1 MRAASAFILSALVF
15 PAAANAQA
23 LSCRLPD
30 SVPQAEVESGPSR
43 VVPIGGYTLALSW
56 SPEYCRFRE
65 KSGRD
70 DFQCSRP
77 TNRFGFV
84 LHGLWPDGTGGRWPQ
99 YCRKSG
105 PLPPPVVRATLCTMP
120 SVDLQQ
126 HQWAKHGT
134 CAFRDPG
141 AYFWAS
147 RKLFSAVRYPDM
159 SALSRSEALTVAD
172 FAAAFVARNPGIGA
186 NMIRVDVNR
195 RGGLEEVMLC
205 LDTHFRPSE
214 CRTGRADR
222 DHRVVRIWR
231 GGR

>member
-105 PLPPPVVRATLCTMP
+105 P
-120 SVDLQQ
+120 
-126 HQWAKHGT
+126 
-134 CAFRDPG
+134 
-141 AYFWAS
+141 
-147 RKLFSAVRYPDM
+147 
-159 SALSRSEALTVAD
+159 
-172 FAAAFVARNPGIGA
+172 
-186 NMIRVDVNR
+186 
-195 RGGLEEVMLC
+195 
-205 LDTHFRPSE
+205 
-214 CRTGRADR
+214 
-222 DHRVVRIWR
+222 
-231 GGR
+231 